1 MPCSTPSFYT
11 GVALLFQLVL
21 GMLIA
26 LLLDSDRKGYG
37 ILRAMMTLPLV
48 IPPAVTAMMFL
59 LMLNG
64 SFGVLSRGII
74 ELGLLPPG
82 FSILGNASTAMAG
95 VLLAEIWQWTPF
107 MVLIMLAGL
116 RSLPK
121 EPFEAAAIDGANA
134 FQVFFKLTLPMM
146 SKVIAIAVLIR
157 GIDLFRIFDYVKV
170 MTDSGPGTATET
182 LTSYA
187 GRIYFGNAD
196 FPYASTIAL
205 LTLDPRHHRLDALH
219 EDLQGEALMELS
231 RPWQILRDIVA
242 VLVTGLF
249 MFPILWWALTSI
261 KPISAIFDKDRVVF
275 FDFVPTW
282 INYGVTM
289 LGMSRSQLAI
299 DQGIG
304 MGVGGAEAYDSRQL
318 DPRFDHRLGRL
329 HGGDHGDRG
338 ARRLCAV
345 AHGLPRP
352 RDLSQLG
359 SRASVSCRPSP
370 SSFRW

>member
-1 MPCSTPSFYT
+1 MSSDSFTPRHAWLPRWMTSEHPLPWLLPAGALMVVFGIFPLYKAIETSLYKRNAATRKMIFDPTHNWTKVFLDERVWNALLNTLFYT

-157 GIDLFRIFDYVKV
+157 GIDLLRAFDYVKV

-205 LTLDPRHHRLDALH
+205 LTL
-219 EDLQGEALMELS
+219 
-231 RPWQILRDIVA
+231 
-242 VLVTGLF
+242 VLVIMVSTLF
-249 MFPILWWALTSI
+249 MR
-261 KPISAIFDKDRVVF
+261 IFKVK
-275 FDFVPTW
+275 
-282 INYGVTM
+282 
-289 LGMSRSQLAI
+289 L
-299 DQGIG
+299 
-304 MGVGGAEAYDSRQL
+304 
-318 DPRFDHRLGRL
+318 
-329 HGGDHGDRG
+329 
-338 ARRLCAV
+338 
-345 AHGLPRP
+345 
-352 RDLSQLG
+352 
-359 SRASVSCRPSP
+359 
-370 SSFRW
+370 

>member
-1 MPCSTPSFYT
+1 MRARQAGSREIVYMPANAASAASKEAASRTQRRPWLPHWLTSEHPFPWLLPAGALMIVFGIYPLIYAVALSFYKKNAATRKMVLDFDHNWTKILYDERVWNALFNTFVYT
-11 GVALLFQLVL
+11 GIALVFQLVL

-26 LLLDSDRKGYG
+26 LLLDSDRKGYAL
-37 ILRAMMTLPLV
+37 LRGMMTLPLV

-64 SFGVLSRGII
+64 SFGVLSRSLIAM
-74 ELGLLPPG
+74 GLLPVG

-121 EPFEAAAIDGANA
+121 EPFEAAAIDGATA
-134 FQVFFKLTLPMM
+134 VQAFFKLTLPMM

-157 GIDLFRIFDYVKV
+157 GIDLFRAFDYVKV

-205 LTLDPRHHRLDALH
+205 LTLV
-219 EDLQGEALMELS
+219 
-231 RPWQILRDIVA
+231 IVI
-242 VLVTGLF
+242 VVSSLF
-249 MFPILWWALTSI
+249 M
-261 KPISAIFDKDRVVF
+261 KVF
-275 FDFVPTW
+275 KVK
-282 INYGVTM
+282 
-289 LGMSRSQLAI
+289 L
-299 DQGIG
+299 
-304 MGVGGAEAYDSRQL
+304 
-318 DPRFDHRLGRL
+318 
-329 HGGDHGDRG
+329 
-338 ARRLCAV
+338 
-345 AHGLPRP
+345 
-352 RDLSQLG
+352 
-359 SRASVSCRPSP
+359 
-370 SSFRW
+370 

>member
-1 MPCSTPSFYT
+1 MSSDSFTPRHAWLPRWMTSEHPLPWLLPAGALMVVFGIFPLYKAIETSLYKRNAATRKMIFDPTHNWTKVFLDERVWNALLNTLFYT

-121 EPFEAAAIDGANA
+121 EPFEAAAIDGATPVQA
-134 FQVFFKLTLPMM
+134 FFKLTLPMM

-157 GIDLFRIFDYVKV
+157 GIDLLRAFDYVKV

-205 LTLDPRHHRLDALH
+205 LTL
-219 EDLQGEALMELS
+219 
-231 RPWQILRDIVA
+231 
-242 VLVTGLF
+242 VLVIMVSTLF
-249 MFPILWWALTSI
+249 MR
-261 KPISAIFDKDRVVF
+261 IFKVK
-275 FDFVPTW
+275 
-282 INYGVTM
+282 
-289 LGMSRSQLAI
+289 L
-299 DQGIG
+299 
-304 MGVGGAEAYDSRQL
+304 
-318 DPRFDHRLGRL
+318 
-329 HGGDHGDRG
+329 
-338 ARRLCAV
+338 
-345 AHGLPRP
+345 
-352 RDLSQLG
+352 
-359 SRASVSCRPSP
+359 
-370 SSFRW
+370 

>member
-1 MPCSTPSFYT
+1 MSSDSFTPRHAWLPRWMTSEHPLPWLLPAGALMVVFGIFPLYKAIETSLYKRNAATRKMIFDPTHNWTKVFLDERVWNALLNTLFYT

-26 LLLDSDRKGYG
+26 LLLDSDRRGYG

-95 VLLAEIWQWTPF
+95 VLVAEIWQWTPF

-157 GIDLFRIFDYVKV
+157 GIDLLRAFDYVKV

-205 LTLDPRHHRLDALH
+205 LTL
-219 EDLQGEALMELS
+219 
-231 RPWQILRDIVA
+231 
-242 VLVTGLF
+242 VLVIMVSTLF
-249 MFPILWWALTSI
+249 MR
-261 KPISAIFDKDRVVF
+261 IFKVK
-275 FDFVPTW
+275 
-282 INYGVTM
+282 
-289 LGMSRSQLAI
+289 L
-299 DQGIG
+299 
-304 MGVGGAEAYDSRQL
+304 
-318 DPRFDHRLGRL
+318 
-329 HGGDHGDRG
+329 
-338 ARRLCAV
+338 
-345 AHGLPRP
+345 
-352 RDLSQLG
+352 
-359 SRASVSCRPSP
+359 
-370 SSFRW
+370 